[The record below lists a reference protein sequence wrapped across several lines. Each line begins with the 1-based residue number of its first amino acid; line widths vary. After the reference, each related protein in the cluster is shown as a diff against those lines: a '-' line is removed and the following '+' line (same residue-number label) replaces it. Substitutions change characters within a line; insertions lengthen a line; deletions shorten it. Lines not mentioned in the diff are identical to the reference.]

1 MHYDTHQIMDYLSC
15 YLPEKKESNKRTIKC
30 NLINTQNIL
39 EVLIDVESFL
49 SDLIGNNTIPW
60 EIIPENYLIELLNE
74 NKKEIRLPFF
84 SAESYFPEF
93 RTENI
98 AVNPTRK
105 LAFRQ
110 GNIDFILIGARG
122 RFDISSLPQTPDPD
136 VPVSAGIYIGSTRTF
151 TGVIQQI
158 NEGDIL
164 FITQYQQFLR
174 AGGYFQMT
182 LKQEQEQEQDETVI
196 TERGIVP
203 QAPVTPPET
212 TLFDSRRVPVQVDFL
227 QYRRVFPLSELM
239 ALQPGDKLALPAADN
254 HLITLEISGQR
265 FAQGELVRIGEQ
277 YAVEIHHIFHK
288 GG

>member
-15 YLPEKKESNKRTIKC
+15 YLPEKKGNTKRTIKC
-30 NLINTQNIL
+30 HLINTQNTL

-49 SDLIGNNTIPW
+49 SELIGENTVPW
-60 EIIPENYLIELLNE
+60 EIVPENYLIELLNE

-93 RTENI
+93 RTESI
-98 AVNPTRK
+98 AVNITRK

-110 GNIDFILIGARG
+110 GNIDFTLVGARG
-122 RFDISSLPQTPDPD
+122 RFDISSQPQMPDPD
-136 VPVSAGIYIGSTRTF
+136 IPVSAGIYIGSTRTF

-158 NEGDIL
+158 NEGDVL
-164 FITQYQQFLR
+164 FITQHQRFLR
-174 AGGYFQMT
+174 AGGYLQMT
-182 LKQEQEQEQDETVI
+182 LKQEQDDTVI
-196 TERGIVP
+196 SARGIIPEV
-203 QAPVTPPET
+203 PVTAPET
-212 TLFDSRRVPVQVDFL
+212 AVFDIRRVPVQVDFL

-239 ALQPGDKLALPAADN
+239 ALQPGDTLPLPAADN

-277 YAVEIHHIFHK
+277 YAVEIHHIFQK
-288 GG
+288 GE